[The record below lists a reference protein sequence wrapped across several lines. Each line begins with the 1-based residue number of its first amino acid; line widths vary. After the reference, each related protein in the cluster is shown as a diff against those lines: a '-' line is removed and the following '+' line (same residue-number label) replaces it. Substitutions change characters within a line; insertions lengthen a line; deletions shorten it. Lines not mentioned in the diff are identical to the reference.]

1 MATSTWSSIR
11 NRDHSSLTDISCTA
25 RGRKSVTAD
34 LEIALTET
42 NEDITPTTKKKRSNR
57 SVKNAAA
64 KDGGNKAEDDTTC
77 TNQDACVP
85 SPASNTAA
93 PTTSS
98 RQTLQNHDSPLLISA
113 PVLSGNMKAVH
124 DGYADSAAAPVVAQ
138 SAGTTHNMPL
148 DKKPLLLLIDGHN
161 LAFRHFY
168 AMSRTPQKSLTTT
181 DSGIPTSIT
190 SGCIKTLLAAV
201 KALKPA
207 AVAVVFDCIDRRRS
221 ARNPM
226 GDDDKQQ
233 GVSSFRF
240 HMWEQLD
247 PVLQAAE
254 KGLLD
259 QAAVARCMERVRAVV
274 EKGRD
279 CSGMEREAATEQG
292 RTDPSARSAR
302 SAVLSS
308 CADNNTTPIMTNL
321 STAATSLWSFSD
333 SSPAA
338 ASQHLV
344 LSSSAQEKE
353 YTEMVLYLGQKLS
366 EAMLAE
372 GILSFPLTSEDGTS
386 GVATADSPVE
396 VEDAI
401 MTSTSELHQYLRH
414 CSLSLKTP
422 TLIRKDTQYKK
433 GRLQTPSAF
442 HPDMENLI
450 RVLHALRIPCIS
462 HPLMEADDL
471 LAGLS
476 RDAVFEGFEVKI
488 LSGDKDMFQLVDTA
502 LGISV
507 LYPLSGGVA
516 AQQAATKEAGRPLIA
531 GSLRDM
537 DEGAVEAVLGVPPCM
552 VRDFKALLGD
562 ASDSIPGV
570 AGMGMKGAK
579 SVLEKANGDL
589 DQLYFSDA
597 ASCDAVRLTGS
608 ETKRLEKGRASAY
621 FSRLMCSF
629 GFGLYSML
637 PSMPNVQSLTLK
649 GFQMSHVVSLM
660 EELELKK
667 AGSEVKACQDLL
679 GGEVAM
685 PGYQPLPPPIW
696 DSSEVGK
703 EQIEAA
709 RLEAARLTTSN
720 VSAMSSSSSSSSS
733 RASPKKV
740 IKSKTQQEETG
751 VFHPQPADTAK
762 GHGTTTNASTQ
773 LQLLDEPSTASPPV
787 GHRPTADHNDYG
799 KEQLTTSCDESC
811 TSRAAIATA
820 ESKDEV
826 SNNIE
831 NEQLP
836 SEAKGSDVV
845 LPAAGHNRT
854 ISTSGPSELM
864 MMSPAASSA
873 LSIINFTNLTS
884 FFPTV
889 HSVRVLKLST
899 LSQLSDVVQQIWA
912 NCCSNKRSSSHL
924 LGHML
929 SLSLSTMK
937 QAEIYAA
944 KGQQSATMSLG
955 ICWSE
960 RNVPLSATLPGTAGS
975 VPDGTAASSFSTSS
989 ARGRSIDADVA
1000 DGQEVTSY
1008 SLAGVGRALVVAVMD
1023 VVLGDQHHSFKPL
1036 SSGSLPPAGIA
1047 NDIAEAA
1054 TVSTTVLQLDDVIG
1068 LLTPLLTSPQVP
1080 KVLHGS
1086 KEWHSLLMKHYDQK
1100 LLLAPGGRTKQ
1111 VVIISES
1118 NAIDSASM
1126 RGPEPGLM
1134 MGGKDAVAPT
1144 TAIEGQQPQ
1153 LLESSLDCT
1162 MTASSSRQCSVS
1174 SVMSDSLLAGVQM
1187 DTQLAAYLLDPDN
1200 VSKDNS
1206 FKGMLTSIMSSVGSS
1221 IESALDHDL
1230 RALLLSQC
1238 EAAGSETAGA
1248 EAGDNELLEVT
1259 QLLLLGEAL
1268 QMWMQHHAPNTWTL
1282 LQSVEIP
1289 LQGVLSSMEQVGICF
1304 DAKQLEAYALEVEEN
1319 LRKIETDI
1327 YAEAGEPFGLSR
1339 VSELQR
1345 ILYEKLRLPT
1355 SGVKQLKSGG
1365 YSTNEETLE
1374 KLSAHHKLP
1383 GLLIEYRR
1391 LNHVRKMYLGDAF
1404 KAFVNPETG
1413 RIHTT
1418 FVQTGAS
1425 TGRLSTRD
1433 PNLQS
1438 IPSAITEGDSSGF
1451 RLRSAFTAQ
1460 PGWTLLS
1467 ADYSQI
1473 ELRILA
1479 HCSRDSNLMNA
1490 YQSNADV
1497 HAWTARLLLNKG
1509 PEEHVTSEERQL
1521 GKSVNFGV
1529 VYGMGAKKLQEDAKL
1544 KSLSEAS
1551 GFIRKFEEAYPAVT
1565 EYMINTKIRAVVEG
1579 YVETVFGRRR
1589 CVHFDP
1595 SVSREAARQVLHSL
1609 SSTSGNPI
1617 MAGTSTGKELAE
1629 ALIKSWSRNS
1639 AAGAALRAAGN
1650 ATIQGTGADIMKKA
1664 LVLVETALK
1673 KCKLSSRLLLTVHD
1687 ELLIEVAPGE
1697 SGRVREVV
1705 LENMILA
1712 GAVLSVPLTVNMKEG
1727 VTWADCTAK

>member
-25 RGRKSVTAD
+25 RGRKSVTAE

-64 KDGGNKAEDDTTC
+64 KDGGNKVEDDTTC
-77 TNQDACVP
+77 TNSDACVP
-85 SPASNTAA
+85 LPASNTAA

-98 RQTLQNHDSPLLISA
+98 RQTLQNHDSPLLMSA

-138 SAGTTHNMPL
+138 SAGSTHNIPL

-181 DSGIPTSIT
+181 KSGIPTSIT

-207 AVAVVFDCIDRRRS
+207 AVAVVFDYIDRRRS
-221 ARNPM
+221 ARNLM

-274 EKGRD
+274 AKKGQDSSGMERVRAVVEKGRD
-279 CSGMEREAATEQG
+279 SDNNSRDGITQDDDRLSVGTVVGIHCSRRSQDISIATDITNIISRGILSSSNSISRSPLISPRTFQEAATEQG
-292 RTDPSARSAR
+292 RVDPSASR

-321 STAATSLWSFSD
+321 STTATSLWSFSD

-396 VEDAI
+396 VEDAV
-401 MTSTSELHQYLRH
+401 MTSTSELHQYLHH

-597 ASCDAVRLTGS
+597 ASCDADHSFDHCGVVVVLYVECRLTGS

-667 AGSEVKACQDLL
+667 AGSEVKVCQDLL

-696 DSSEVGK
+696 DSSEAGK
-703 EQIEAA
+703 EQLEAA
-709 RLEAARLTTSN
+709 KLEAARLTTSN
-720 VSAMSSSSSSSSS
+720 ASAMSSSSS

-811 TSRAAIATA
+811 TSRAAVATA

-836 SEAKGSDVV
+836 SAAKGSDVV

-854 ISTSGPSELM
+854 IRTSGPSELM
-864 MMSPAASSA
+864 MMSPAVSSA

-884 FFPTV
+884 FFPKV
-889 HSVRVLKLST
+889 HSVRVLQLST

-929 SLSLSTMK
+929 SLSLSMK

-955 ICWSE
+955 MCWSE

-989 ARGRSIDADVA
+989 GRGRSIDADVA
-1000 DGQEVTSY
+1000 DGQVTSY

-1036 SSGSLPPAGIA
+1036 SSGSLPAGIA

-1054 TVSTTVLQLDDVIG
+1054 TASTTVLQLDDVIG

-1086 KEWHSLLMKHYDQK
+1086 KEWHSLLMMKHYDQK
-1100 LLLAPGGRTKQ
+1100 LPLVPGGRTKQ

-1187 DTQLAAYLLDPDN
+1187 DTQLAAYLLDPDK

-1221 IESALDHDL
+1221 IESVLDHDL

-1289 LQGVLSSMEQVGICF
+1289 LQ
-1304 DAKQLEAYALEVEEN
+1304 
-1319 LRKIETDI
+1319 IETDI

-1365 YSTNEETLE
+1365 YSTNEE
-1374 KLSAHHKLP
+1374 
-1383 GLLIEYRR
+1383 
-1391 LNHVRKMYLGDAF
+1391 VRPSLDGDDEA
-1404 KAFVNPETG
+1404 
-1413 RIHTT
+1413 
-1418 FVQTGAS
+1418 
-1425 TGRLSTRD
+1425 
-1433 PNLQS
+1433 
-1438 IPSAITEGDSSGF
+1438 
-1451 RLRSAFTAQ
+1451 
-1460 PGWTLLS
+1460 
-1467 ADYSQI
+1467 
-1473 ELRILA
+1473 
-1479 HCSRDSNLMNA
+1479 CLM
-1490 YQSNADV
+1490 
-1497 HAWTARLLLNKG
+1497 
-1509 PEEHVTSEERQL
+1509 
-1521 GKSVNFGV
+1521 
-1529 VYGMGAKKLQEDAKL
+1529 
-1544 KSLSEAS
+1544 
-1551 GFIRKFEEAYPAVT
+1551 
-1565 EYMINTKIRAVVEG
+1565 
-1579 YVETVFGRRR
+1579 
-1589 CVHFDP
+1589 
-1595 SVSREAARQVLHSL
+1595 
-1609 SSTSGNPI
+1609 
-1617 MAGTSTGKELAE
+1617 
-1629 ALIKSWSRNS
+1629 
-1639 AAGAALRAAGN
+1639 
-1650 ATIQGTGADIMKKA
+1650 
-1664 LVLVETALK
+1664 
-1673 KCKLSSRLLLTVHD
+1673 
-1687 ELLIEVAPGE
+1687 
-1697 SGRVREVV
+1697 
-1705 LENMILA
+1705 
-1712 GAVLSVPLTVNMKEG
+1712 
-1727 VTWADCTAK
+1727 